1 MRIVLGMFGSR
12 GGVLIQLL
20 RVLIF
25 IFLPEGSMLHAIL
38 SAARAHAD
46 STDNK
51 IDYSSS
57 DRYQMAY
64 STKEGE
70 FSHARSH
77 SLHQLNTL
85 ISD

>member
-1 MRIVLGMFGSR
+1 
-12 GGVLIQLL
+12 
-20 RVLIF
+20 
-25 IFLPEGSMLHAIL
+25 MLAIL

-46 STDNK
+46 RTDNK
-51 IDYSSS
+51 IDYSGGDS
-57 DRYQMAY
+57 YQMAY

-85 ISD
+85 IS